1 MKKIIAMILCLLMVF
16 SCAAALGEEPVT
28 IEVIQRKLVDA
39 NEDNIILREF
49 EKRLGLKIDY
59 TWKPAENYATQ
70 CAVVVASGVL
80 TAGVQDVT
88 SIPRRRSA
96 AVSVIWRFF
105 IFVTCSLP

>member
-59 TWKPAENYATQ
+59 TGNLRKTTPRSVQSWLLPAN
-70 CAVVVASGVL
+70 
-80 TAGVQDVT
+80 
-88 SIPRRRSA
+88 IP
-96 AVSVIWRFF
+96 
-105 IFVTCSLP
+105 T